1 MQAMFLSVTRF
12 ELSYQLRNPVLWVSI
27 ALFFLLTF
35 ASVTID
41 QVQIGAAGNT
51 NINAP
56 YALIIT
62 VFTMGVL
69 NLFAVVALL
78 ANSVLRD
85 DETGFAPILRSTP
98 LSRSTLI
105 LGRFSGAFLASALAF
120 AAVPLAHLLGSLA
133 PWLDPEEL
141 GAIRLADYLFAYA
154 IVGVP
159 QILIFGGLL
168 FAIASVTRSMMGAYL
183 GVVAILVAWTTST
196 ALLNQPEHET
206 LAALLDITGITAL
219 LEQTR
224 YWTAADRNTRLPEI
238 SGAFLL
244 NRTLWLSV
252 ALACLAATAIV
263 SPRSTRR
270 DRSRSTPRDTQTKA
284 LLDTAWVAPSPVF
297 GRQTRW
303 AQTLERTLFDLRY
316 VLTSPAFAVLL
327 MLGILNSAGALWLA
341 TESNGA
347 ENLPVTR
354 IMVTALT
361 GAFSIIPVLIAGYYA
376 GDLVWRDREKKVHDL
391 IDTTPTSDWSFILPK
406 CLAVFLAVA
415 AASLVGVFVSVLVQ
429 AMKGYA
435 RFELLNYL
443 TWYVLP
449 VTSLSALL
457 AVLSITFQVLTPNKF
472 MGWALLLL
480 WMISN
485 ATFYSLGWEH
495 NLYQYAST
503 PPAPLSDFNGLG
515 HFWIGQTW
523 FNAYWGSAA
532 VAMIILSWALWARG
546 ADRRLAPRLRGLGR
560 RLSGPEGRWL
570 AAASLAFLLTGA
582 WIFYNTT
589 ILNTYESSPHAERT
603 LAEAEKALSQFES
616 MPGPTIRHV
625 TLDVSIDPQKRSVET
640 RGAYTITNQTGETL
654 SRMIMLWPD
663 LKEVVS
669 VDIPGG
675 RMDGEWS
682 NFNAQ
687 MWTFDTPLASGE
699 TRTLT
704 FETRISNP
712 GFTNGAGQ
720 TRIVEN
726 GTFISNDR
734 LSPYLGVSRALWLSD
749 RAKRRKYGL
758 EPERRP
764 AKLEDPL
771 ASGKHYIRPD
781 SDWVTADLTVTT
793 DDDQI
798 PIAPGYL
805 VSEKRHEGRVTRH
818 FQTEAPI
825 HHFFSIQS
833 ARYAVRTA
841 QADTSSGPVTLEI
854 YYHPDH
860 DRNIDAMERAM
871 KVSLQMFSERFSPFQ
886 FRQMRILE
894 FPAYASFAQAF
905 ANTVPFSEDL
915 GWLQNNA
922 NPDSVDILTFVTAHE
937 IAHQWWAHQIIG
949 ADRQG
954 ATLLSETLAQYSA
967 LLVMEEMFGPERVRR
982 FLDLELNTYL
992 SSRGS
997 EVVEEVPLI
1006 RVENQPYI
1014 HYRKGAM
1021 VMYLL
1026 RNEIGERPI
1035 NRAVQRLLERYAF
1048 KGAPYPSS
1056 LDFIKLLREEAP
1068 PEADALITDLFERI
1082 TIYDLQ
1088 VSKATSRR
1096 LADGSWKVDLT
1107 LKAEKYY
1114 ADGEGQETPASL
1126 NEMVDIGLFTLSPA
1140 DNKFSRSDVRIL
1152 ERRAIRSGV
1161 QTVELTAPPGPEPR
1175 FAGIDPYL
1183 KWIDRNGEDNLIPVT
1198 EGP

>member
-1 MQAMFLSVTRF
+1 MFLSVTRF
-12 ELSYQLRNPVLWVSI
+12 ELSYQLRNPVLWISI
-27 ALFFLLTF
+27 ALVFLLTF

-41 QVQIGAAGNT
+41 EVQIGAAGNT

-159 QILIFGGLL
+159 QILIFGGFL
-168 FAIASVTRSMMGAYL
+168 FAIAYVTRSMMGAYL
-183 GVVAILVAWTTST
+183 GVVAILVAWTTSSI
-196 ALLNQPEHET
+196 LLNQPEHET
-206 LAALLDITGITAL
+206 LAALLDLTGLNAL

-224 YWTAADRNTRLPEI
+224 YWTAADRNTRLPDL
-238 SGAFLL
+238 SGLFLL
-244 NRTLWLSV
+244 NRAIWLGV
-252 ALACLAATAIV
+252 ALACLAATAILPPP
-263 SPRSTRR
+263 SARR
-270 DRSRSTPRDTQTKA
+270 DRSRSAAGDTQPKSPRNETS
-284 LLDTAWVAPSPVF
+284 VAPPPVF
-297 GRQTRW
+297 DNKTGR
-303 AQTLERTLFDLRY
+303 AQLLERTLFDVQY
-316 VLTSPAFAVLL
+316 VLKSPAFAVLL
-327 MLGILNSAGALWLA
+327 MLGLLNSAGALWLA
-341 TESNGA
+341 TDLRGA
-347 ENLPVTR
+347 ESLPVTR
-354 IMVTALT
+354 IMTTALSA
-361 GAFSIIPVLIAGYYA
+361 AFTIIPILIAGYYA

-391 IDTTPTSDWSFILPK
+391 IDTTPTSDWSFVLPK

-415 AASLVGVFVSVLVQ
+415 AASLVGVFASMFVQ
-429 AMKGYA
+429 VIRGYA
-435 RFELLNYL
+435 NFELVNYL

-449 VTSLSALL
+449 VTLQSALL
-457 AVLSITFQVLTPNKF
+457 AVLSITFQVLSPNKF
-472 MGWALLLL
+472 VGWALLLV
-480 WMISN
+480 WMISST
-485 ATFYSLGWEH
+485 AFISLGWEH

-503 PPAPLSDFNGLG
+503 PPTPISDFNGLA
-515 HFWIGQTW
+515 HFWVGQSW

-532 VAMIILSWALWARG
+532 VAMIILSWGLWARG
-546 ADRRLAPRLRGLGR
+546 ADRRLSPRLRGLGR

-589 ILNTYESSPHAERT
+589 ILNTYESTPHEERT
-603 LAEAEKALSQFES
+603 LADAEKALSQFETL
-616 MPGPTIRHV
+616 PGPTIRHV
-625 TLDVSIDPQKRSVET
+625 TLDISIHPKKRSVET
-640 RGAYTITNQTGETL
+640 RGAYTITNQTGASLT
-654 SRMIMLWPD
+654 RMLMIWPD
-663 LKEVVS
+663 IKEIVS
-669 VDIPGG
+669 VNVPDARIEK
-675 RMDGEWS
+675 EWS
-682 NFNAQ
+682 RFSAQ
-687 MWTFDTPLASGE
+687 MWTFDTPLAPGE

-704 FETRISNP
+704 FETRIANP

-720 TRIVEN
+720 TQVVEN
-726 GTFISNDR
+726 GTFISNNR

-771 ASGKHYIRPD
+771 ASGKHYLRPD

-798 PIAPGYL
+798 PVAPGYL
-805 VSEKRHEGRVTRH
+805 VSEQHQDGRITRR

-825 HHFFSIQS
+825 HHFFSVQS

-841 QADTSSGPVTLEI
+841 QADTASGPVSLEI
-854 YYHPDH
+854 YYHPGH

-871 KVSLQMFSERFSPFQ
+871 KVSLQVYSERFSPFQ

-894 FPAYASFAQAF
+894 FPAYASFAQSF

-915 GWLQNNA
+915 GWLQNNT
-922 NPDSVDILTFVTAHE
+922 NPDSIDLLTYVTAHE

-967 LLVMEEMFGPERVRR
+967 LLVMEEMFGPEQVRR
-982 FLDLELNTYL
+982 FLDRELNTYL

-997 EVVEEVPLI
+997 EVVEEVPLL

-1014 HYRKGAM
+1014 HYNKGSL

-1026 RNEIGERPI
+1026 RSEIGEQPI
-1035 NRAVQRLLERYAF
+1035 NRALQRLLERYAF

-1068 PEADALITDLFERI
+1068 PEADNLISDLFERI
-1082 TIYDLQ
+1082 TIYDLR
-1088 VSKATSRR
+1088 VSKAIRKR
-1096 LADGSWKVDLT
+1096 LADGSWEVDLT
-1107 LKAEKYY
+1107 LEAEKYY
-1114 ADGEGQETPASL
+1114 ADGEGREATTPLDET
-1126 NEMVDIGLFTLSPA
+1126 MDIGLFTLSPA
-1140 DNKFSRSDVRIL
+1140 DNAFSRSDVRSL

-1161 QTVELTAPPGPEPR
+1161 QTIRLTAPPGPEPL
-1175 FAGIDPYL
+1175 FAGVDPYL
-1183 KWIDRNGEDNLIPVT
+1183 KRIDRNGDDNLTAVT